1 MTFTHLIKSLLKN
14 SAKKNSANQINRSEK
29 GSFENNSRYLQPQ
42 DLEDKLVSD
51 KLNWFNLGIKRF
63 IDLFCSIGLMLV
75 IGWWL
80 FPIVAILIKLDSP
93 GPILYTQKRGGIYN
107 SVFNCYKFRSMTIN
121 GRDDLKPAT
130 RNDPRVTKI
139 GRMLRRTSI
148 DELPQV
154 FNVIYGNMSLV
165 GPRPLIIAQ
174 NEKNAK
180 HIEGY
185 SNRHLVKPGI
195 TGLAQAKG
203 YRGETELPNSI
214 YFRYKLDMYYIKN
227 WSVNFDLKLIWMTA
241 VTIFSGDN
249 NAY

>member
-1 MTFTHLIKSLLKN
+1 LE
-14 SAKKNSANQINRSEK
+14 NSANQVNRSEE
-29 GSFENNSRYLQPQ
+29 GGLENNSRFLQPQ
-42 DLEDKLVSD
+42 DQEDLLVSD
-51 KLNWFNLGIKRF
+51 KLNWFNLSIKRF

-80 FPIVAILIKLDSP
+80 LPIVAILIKLDSA
-93 GPILYTQKRGGIYN
+93 GPIFYKQQRGGIYN
-107 SVFNCYKFRSMTIN
+107 SVFNCYKFRSMAIN
-121 GRDDLKPAT
+121 EKEDLKQAT

-139 GRMLRRTSI
+139 GRILRKTSI

-154 FNVIYGNMSLV
+154 LNVIYGNMSLV
-165 GPRPLIIAQ
+165 GPRPLILAQ
-174 NEKNAK
+174 NEENAK
-180 HIEGY
+180 NIEGY
-185 SNRHLVKPGI
+185 RNRHLVKPGI

-227 WSVNFDLKLIWMTA
+227 WSVVFDLNLIWITA
-241 VTIFSGDN
+241 KNIFSGDE

>member
-1 MTFTHLIKSLLKN
+1 MKLKADQSQHLSKGNLV
-14 SAKKNSANQINRSEK
+14 INT
-29 GSFENNSRYLQPQ
+29 GTLPAQVQ
-42 DLEDKLVSD
+42 EDILVSEQ
-51 KLNWFNLGIKRF
+51 LNWFNLSIKRF
-63 IDLFCSIGLMLV
+63 IDLFCSIGLLLV

-93 GPILYTQKRGGIYN
+93 GPIFYTQKRGGIYN
-107 SVFNCYKFRSMTIN
+107 SVFNCYKFRSMSIN
-121 GRDDLKPAT
+121 EVDNFKQAT

-139 GRMLRRTSI
+139 GRILRKTSI

-165 GPRPLIIAQ
+165 GPRPLVLSQ
-174 NEKNAK
+174 NAENAK
-180 HIEGY
+180 FIEGY
-185 SNRHLVKPGI
+185 KNRHLVKPGI

-214 YFRYKLDMYYIKN
+214 YFRYKLDMYYIRN
-227 WSVNFDLKLIWMTA
+227 WSVTFDLKLIWMTA
-241 VTIFSGDN
+241 KNIFAGDE

>member
-1 MTFTHLIKSLLKN
+1 MKNRAKQNNQLEKKVLEINSSNLKALEQEEILL
-14 SAKKNSANQINRSEK
+14 SE
-29 GSFENNSRYLQPQ
+29 
-42 DLEDKLVSD
+42 
-51 KLNWFNLGIKRF
+51 KLNWFNLSIKRF
-63 IDLFCSIGLMLV
+63 IDLFCSIGLMIV

-93 GPILYTQKRGGIYN
+93 GPIFYTQKRGGIYN
-107 SVFNCYKFRSMTIN
+107 SVFNCYKFRSMSIN
-121 GRDDLKPAT
+121 KQEDLKQAT

-139 GRMLRRTSI
+139 GRILRRTSI

-165 GPRPLIIAQ
+165 GPRPLILSQ
-174 NEKNAK
+174 NEENANY
-180 HIEGY
+180 IEGY
-185 SNRHLVKPGI
+185 KNRHLVKPGI

-227 WSVNFDLKLIWMTA
+227 WSVVFDLKLIWMTA
-241 VTIFSGDN
+241 KTIFSGDE

>member
-1 MTFTHLIKSLLKN
+1 MKLISN
-14 SAKKNSANQINRSEK
+14 SDTLSEK
-29 GSFENNSRYLQPQ
+29 RQLDRNAGIHQ
-42 DLEDKLVSD
+42 EDNQEDNLLSE
-51 KLNWFNLGIKRF
+51 KLNWYNLSIKRF

-80 FPIVAILIKLDSP
+80 FPIVALLIKLDSP
-93 GPILYTQKRGGIYN
+93 GPVFYTQKRGGIYN
-107 SVFNCYKFRSMTIN
+107 TVFNCYKFRSMAIN
-121 GRDDLKPAT
+121 DKEDLTQAT
-130 RNDPRVTKI
+130 RNDPRVTKV
-139 GRMLRRTSI
+139 GRILRKTSI

-165 GPRPLIIAQ
+165 GPRPLILSQ
-174 NEKNAK
+174 NDENAK
-180 HIEGY
+180 IIEGY
-185 SNRHLVKPGI
+185 RNRHLVKPGI

-241 VTIFSGDN
+241 ITIFSGDE

>member
-1 MTFTHLIKSLLKN
+1 MKLISN
-14 SAKKNSANQINRSEK
+14 SDTLSEK
-29 GSFENNSRYLQPQ
+29 RQLDRNAGIHQ
-42 DLEDKLVSD
+42 EDNQEDNLLSE
-51 KLNWFNLGIKRF
+51 KLNWYNLSIKRF
-63 IDLFCSIGLMLV
+63 IDLFCSIGLMLG

-80 FPIVAILIKLDSP
+80 FPIVALLIKLDSP
-93 GPILYTQKRGGIYN
+93 GPVFYTQKRGGIYN
-107 SVFNCYKFRSMTIN
+107 TVFNCYKFRSMAIN
-121 GRDDLKPAT
+121 DKEDLTQAT
-130 RNDPRVTKI
+130 RNDPRVTKV
-139 GRMLRRTSI
+139 GRILRKTSI

-165 GPRPLIIAQ
+165 GPRPLILSQ
-174 NEKNAK
+174 NDENAK
-180 HIEGY
+180 IIEGY
-185 SNRHLVKPGI
+185 RNRHLVKPGI

-241 VTIFSGDN
+241 ITIFSGDE

>member
-1 MTFTHLIKSLLKN
+1 MKNRFTQN
-14 SAKKNSANQINRSEK
+14 YQSAKRNLEINSS
-29 GSFENNSRYLQPQ
+29 YLLPQ
-42 DLEDKLVSD
+42 EQGEILVSE
-51 KLNWFNLGIKRF
+51 KLNWFNLSIKRF
-63 IDLFCSIGLMLV
+63 IDLFCSIGLMIV

-93 GPILYTQKRGGIYN
+93 GPILYTQKRGGIDN
-107 SVFNCYKFRSMTIN
+107 SVFNCYKFRSMTIDK
-121 GRDDLKPAT
+121 RDDLKPAT

-165 GPRPLIIAQ
+165 GPRPLILSQ

-180 HIEGY
+180 KIEGY
-185 SNRHLVKPGI
+185 KNRHLVKPGI

-203 YRGETELPNSI
+203 YRGETELPHSI

-227 WSVNFDLKLIWMTA
+227 WSVVFDLKLIWMTA
-241 VTIFSGDN
+241 VTIFSGDE

>member
-1 MTFTHLIKSLLKN
+1 MKLTSDPNIQSNKESIDINSNFLL
-14 SAKKNSANQINRSEK
+14 
-29 GSFENNSRYLQPQ
+29 PQ
-42 DLEDKLVSD
+42 GQEDILVSN
-51 KLNWFNLGIKRF
+51 KLNWYNLSIKRF
-63 IDLFCSIGLMLV
+63 IDLFCSIGLMIV

-93 GPILYTQKRGGIYN
+93 GPIFYTQKRGGIYN
-107 SVFNCYKFRSMTIN
+107 SVFNCYKFRSMAIN
-121 GRDDLKPAT
+121 KQEDLKQAT

-139 GRMLRRTSI
+139 GRILRKTSI

-165 GPRPLIIAQ
+165 GPRPLILSQ
-174 NEKNAK
+174 NEENAK
-180 HIEGY
+180 NIDGY
-185 SNRHLVKPGI
+185 KNRHLVKPGI

-203 YRGETELPNSI
+203 YRGETELSNST

-227 WSVNFDLKLIWMTA
+227 WSVFFDLKLIYMTA
-241 VTIFSGDN
+241 KTIFAGDE